1 MVIFDVVVHSPMIY
15 FPSYYTL
22 KEFVGG
28 SSWSPTDWVKDGLR
42 KYYMNARQ
50 DLSAM
55 AVVTIPSDMV
65 QVMMPLH
72 TRMIF
77 RHFISFFWTSYV
89 SFSRGALDDDA
100 KDDAAM
106 EEQERALGLSVT
118 PR

>member
-1 MVIFDVVVHSPMIY
+1 MCVLVPQLSD
-15 FPSYYTL
+15 SYLTRRL
-22 KEFVGG
+22 ILLPF
-28 SSWSPTDWVKDGLR
+28 TDW
-42 KYYMNARQ
+42 
-50 DLSAM
+50 
-55 AVVTIPSDMV
+55 V
-65 QVMMPLH
+65 QVMMPIH

>member
-1 MVIFDVVVHSPMIY
+1 
-15 FPSYYTL
+15 
-22 KEFVGG
+22 
-28 SSWSPTDWVKDGLR
+28 
-42 KYYMNARQ
+42 
-50 DLSAM
+50 
-55 AVVTIPSDMV
+55 
-65 QVMMPLH
+65 MMPIH

>member
-1 MVIFDVVVHSPMIY
+1 MYLTCISIRVCTCTP
-15 FPSYYTL
+15 
-22 KEFVGG
+22 
-28 SSWSPTDWVKDGLR
+28 
-42 KYYMNARQ
+42 
-50 DLSAM
+50 
-55 AVVTIPSDMV
+55 DMV
-65 QVMMPLH
+65 QVMMPIH